1 MRPRTKVRGKQLQL
15 IMSGLAIAGSIVG
28 AWFVIESSKTT
39 EEYLVTLQD
48 FATGS
53 PIRPENVQKAELS
66 LFGLSDSYLKSGD
79 LQEGT
84 YLTRPISKGEAIPR
98 AAITTQYL
106 DDWSNLVLTPSVELS
121 SAISPGATVSVWASP
136 ALDFQT
142 FGEPVIAAVDA
153 EVVEIREPKDNFA
166 QAAKSVE
173 LRVPREAIQGLLR
186 SIANGDAIALTAF
199 GGSRSG

>member
-1 MRPRTKVRGKQLQL
+1 
-15 IMSGLAIAGSIVG
+15 
-28 AWFVIESSKTT
+28 
-39 EEYLVTLQD
+39 
-48 FATGS
+48 
-53 PIRPENVQKAELS
+53 
-66 LFGLSDSYLKSGD
+66 
-79 LQEGT
+79 
-84 YLTRPISKGEAIPR
+84 
-98 AAITTQYL
+98 
-106 DDWSNLVLTPSVELS
+106 
-121 SAISPGATVSVWASP
+121 
-136 ALDFQT
+136 LDFQT